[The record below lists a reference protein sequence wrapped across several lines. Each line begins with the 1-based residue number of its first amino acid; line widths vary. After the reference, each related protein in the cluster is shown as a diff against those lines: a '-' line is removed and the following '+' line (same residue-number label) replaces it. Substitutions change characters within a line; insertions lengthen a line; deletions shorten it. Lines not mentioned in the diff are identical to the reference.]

1 MALLAKV
8 KGYLE
13 LMRPHNLLVSFL
25 TTMVGYG
32 AAIKA
37 LHIKPNYIE
46 CIIASLV
53 VVFIAAGG
61 YVIND
66 YYDVETDAVS
76 KPWRP
81 IIRGVV
87 GRGEARVLAY
97 ILFVSGLLLSL
108 FYSLYVLIFTII
120 SAWLVHEYSRWIKKT
135 GFIGNVA
142 VSVESA
148 ATILFGGFFASVQYN
163 KYVPF
168 IVFIPVFYAF
178 LLVLGREIIKGIEDV
193 EGDSRAGIYTLAVT
207 IGPRKAAV
215 FASILL
221 LLVVGISPI
230 PWLSGI
236 YNNLYLVLALGVDA
250 TIIYSIAVLINSKR
264 YIELIEF
271 SKRARSALKIGFLL
285 GGLAFLLG
293 LL

>member
-1 MALLAKV
+1 MVLTDRV
-8 KGYLE
+8 RGYLE
-13 LMRPHNLLVSFL
+13 LVRPHNLLVSFL
-25 TTMVGYG
+25 TTIVGYG

-37 LHIKPNYIE
+37 LHVEPSYME
-46 CIIASLV
+46 CVIASLIV
-53 VVFIAAGG
+53 VLIAAGG

-66 YYDVETDAVS
+66 YYDIETDAVS

-81 IIRGVV
+81 LVRGVV
-87 GRGEARVLAY
+87 SREEARVFAY
-97 ILFVSGLLLSL
+97 VLFASGLLLSL
-108 FYSLYVLIFTII
+108 FYSLYVFVFATI
-120 SAWLVHEYSRWIKKT
+120 SALLVHEYSRWIKRT

-148 ATILFGGFFASVQYN
+148 ASILFGGFFASVYYD
-163 KYVPF
+163 KYIPL
-168 IVFIPVFYAF
+168 IVFIPVTYAF

-207 IGPRKAAV
+207 IGPRRAAV

-221 LLVVGISPI
+221 LLVVVISPI
-230 PWLSGI
+230 PWLTRL
-236 YNNLYLVLALGVDA
+236 YNDLYLVLALGVDA
-250 TIIYSIAVLINSKR
+250 TIIYSIMIFINLKKYS
-264 YIELIEF
+264 ELIEF
-271 SKRARSALKIGFLL
+271 SKKARSVLKIGFLL